1 VRVERWMTPNPV
13 SLRTTDSLAR
23 AIDLMK
29 EKKIRRIPIV
39 SDTGK
44 LVGIVS
50 DRDLKDV
57 SPSRATTLDIWEL
70 HYVLDKL
77 KLGDIM
83 TKKPWTVTP
92 DMPIEKAALLMLEK
106 RVEGLP
112 VLDAKGALVGILTEG
127 DIFRALVELTG
138 VARKKTRIGL
148 LVPDKAGS
156 IREAADICRAQGER
170 SSRSWDLTRGCR
182 PASASSSCAWIALPP
197 TSCARSWRR
206 NSKTSRSKQIKP
218 LSGVART
225 RGRRTTWSTSASLT
239 SPRRGGFFP
248 R

>member
-1 VRVERWMTPNPV
+1 LRVEKWMTVKPITLKA
-13 SLRTTDSLAR
+13 SDSLAR
-23 AIDLMK
+23 AIDVMK

-39 SDTGK
+39 SDAGK

-83 TKKPWTVTP
+83 TKKPWTVP
-92 DMPIEKAALLMLEK
+92 PEMPIEKAALLMLEK

-112 VLDAKGALVGILTEG
+112 VVDAKGSLVGILTEG

-138 VARKKTRIGL
+138 VAKGKTRISL

-156 IREAADICRAQGER
+156 IREAADICRAEGGTIFSILGSYARVPAGKRELVMRVDCPSADALRAELAKKFGEV
-170 SSRSWDLTRGCR
+170 SVETD
-182 PASASSSCAWIALPP
+182 
-197 TSCARSWRR
+197 
-206 NSKTSRSKQIKP
+206 
-218 LSGVART
+218 
-225 RGRRTTWSTSASLT
+225 
-239 SPRRGGFFP
+239 
-248 R
+248 

>member
-1 VRVERWMTPNPV
+1 MRVEQWMTLKPITLKT
-13 SLRTTDSLAR
+13 SDSLAR
-23 AIDLMK
+23 AIDVMK
-29 EKKIRRIPIV
+29 ENKIRRIPIV
-39 SDTGK
+39 SDAGK

-83 TKKPWTVTP
+83 TKKPWTVPP

-112 VLDAKGALVGILTEG
+112 VIDAKGALVGILTEG

-138 VARKKTRIGL
+138 VAKRKTRISL

-156 IREAADICRAQGER
+156 IREAADICRDQGGTIFSILGSYAR
-170 SSRSWDLTRGCR
+170 V
-182 PASASSSCAWIALPP
+182 PAGKRELVMRVDCPSADALRAELAKKFGEV
-197 TSCARSWRR
+197 TVE
-206 NSKTSRSKQIKP
+206 TD
-218 LSGVART
+218 
-225 RGRRTTWSTSASLT
+225 
-239 SPRRGGFFP
+239 
-248 R
+248 

>member
-1 VRVERWMTPNPV
+1 MRVERWMTPNPV
-13 SLRTTDSLAR
+13 SLKTTDSLAR

-29 EKKIRRIPIV
+29 ERKIRRIPIL
-39 SDTGK
+39 SDAGK

-112 VLDAKGALVGILTEG
+112 VLDAKGVLVGILTEG

-138 VARKKTRIGL
+138 VAKKKTRISL

-156 IREAADICRAQGER
+156 IREAADICRA
-170 SSRSWDLTRGCR
+170 
-182 PASASSSCAWIALPP
+182 
-197 TSCARSWRR
+197 
-206 NSKTSRSKQIKP
+206 
-218 LSGVART
+218 
-225 RGRRTTWSTSASLT
+225 
-239 SPRRGGFFP
+239 RGGTIFSILGSYARVPAGKRELVMRVDCPSPDVLRAELAKKFDDVSVETD
-248 R
+248 

>member
-1 VRVERWMTPNPV
+1 MTPNPV
-13 SLRTTDSLAR
+13 SLKTTDSLAR

-29 EKKIRRIPIV
+29 EKKIRRIPIL
-39 SDTGK
+39 SDAGK

-112 VLDAKGALVGILTEG
+112 VLDAKGVLVGILTEG

-138 VARKKTRIGL
+138 VAKKKTRISL

-156 IREAADICRAQGER
+156 IREAADTCRAKGGTIFSILGSYAR
-170 SSRSWDLTRGCR
+170 V
-182 PASASSSCAWIALPP
+182 PAGKRELVMRVDCPAPDALRAELANKFDDVSVE
-197 TSCARSWRR
+197 TD
-206 NSKTSRSKQIKP
+206 
-218 LSGVART
+218 
-225 RGRRTTWSTSASLT
+225 
-239 SPRRGGFFP
+239 
-248 R
+248 

>member
-1 VRVERWMTPNPV
+1 MRVEKWMTARPV
-13 SLRTTDSLAR
+13 TLKATDSLAR

-29 EKKIRRIPIV
+29 EKKIRRVPIV
-39 SDTGK
+39 SDAGK

-92 DMPIEKAALLMLEK
+92 EMPIEKAALLMLEK

-112 VLDAKGALVGILTEG
+112 VLDAKGVLVGILTEG
-127 DIFRALVELTG
+127 DIFRALVELSG
-138 VARKKTRIGL
+138 VSKKKTRIGL
-148 LVPDKAGS
+148 LIPDKAGS
-156 IREAADICRAQGER
+156 IREAADICRAQGGTIF
-170 SSRSWDLTRGCR
+170 SILGSYAKV
-182 PASASSSCAWIALPP
+182 PAGKRELVMRVDCP
-197 TSCARSWRR
+197 
-206 NSKTSRSKQIKP
+206 
-218 LSGVART
+218 
-225 RGRRTTWSTSASLT
+225 
-239 SPRRGGFFP
+239 SPDVLRAELAKKFGEVSVETD
-248 R
+248 